1 MKAADFSRA
10 ALTFYEKTLLTTSRS
25 LLTYAQFGEKFPMKD
40 KSGKTINFARYAD
53 LSAATTELGE
63 AITPVGSKILKS
75 EITATLRQY
84 GDWVGISDVTTMT
97 GFDPE
102 ITIAAEKLGRQQG
115 LTLDTVLRNEL
126 MQGTNEVWANGKTS
140 RETIKDKIQ
149 KADFQKIHRFLRS
162 NDVPMITKM
171 IDPSTGIATQP
182 VPAAYIAI
190 GHTDMITDLEDL
202 EASGGF
208 VPVHKYASSRGV
220 FEGEVGT
227 LAGIRFI
234 LTSNAPILYAAGGTP
249 STGIQASVDA
259 SKVDVY
265 QTIIFGEGAFAEV
278 PLNKGNSGIIIKAKG
293 AKDTMD
299 TSDPLN
305 QRSTV
310 GWKTMWAGLIL
321 DDSRIVRYEHGVTA

>member
-1 MKAADFSRA
+1 M
-10 ALTFYEKTLLTTSRS
+10 Y
-25 LLTYAQFGEKFPMKD
+25 
-40 KSGKTINFARYAD
+40 FA
-53 LSAATTELGE
+53 T
-63 AITPVGSKILKS
+63 
-75 EITATLRQY
+75 
-84 GDWVGISDVTTMT
+84 VGISDVTTMT

-115 LTLDTVLRNEL
+115 LTLDTVLRNAL
-126 MQGTNEVWANGKTS
+126 MQGTNEVFANSKTS
-140 RETIKDKIQ
+140 TETIKDKIQ

-190 GHTDMITDLEDL
+190 GHTDMITDLEEL
-202 EASGGF
+202 EATGGF
-208 VPVHKYASSRGV
+208 VPVHKYSSSRGV

-234 LTSNAPILYAAGGTP
+234 LTSNAPITYAAGDTP
-249 STGIQASVDA
+249 SSGIQASVN
-259 SKVDVY
+259 SVKTDVY
-265 QTIIFGEGAFAEV
+265 STIIFGEGAFAEV

-310 GWKTMWAGLIL
+310 GCFSVLI
-321 DDSRIVRYEHGVTA
+321 S

>member
-126 MQGTNEVWANGKTS
+126 MQGTNEVWANG
-140 RETIKDKIQ
+140 
-149 KADFQKIHRFLRS
+149 
-162 NDVPMITKM
+162 
-171 IDPSTGIATQP
+171 
-182 VPAAYIAI
+182 
-190 GHTDMITDLEDL
+190 
-202 EASGGF
+202 
-208 VPVHKYASSRGV
+208 
-220 FEGEVGT
+220 
-227 LAGIRFI
+227 
-234 LTSNAPILYAAGGTP
+234 
-249 STGIQASVDA
+249 
-259 SKVDVY
+259 
-265 QTIIFGEGAFAEV
+265 
-278 PLNKGNSGIIIKAKG
+278 
-293 AKDTMD
+293 
-299 TSDPLN
+299 
-305 QRSTV
+305 
-310 GWKTMWAGLIL
+310 
-321 DDSRIVRYEHGVTA
+321 